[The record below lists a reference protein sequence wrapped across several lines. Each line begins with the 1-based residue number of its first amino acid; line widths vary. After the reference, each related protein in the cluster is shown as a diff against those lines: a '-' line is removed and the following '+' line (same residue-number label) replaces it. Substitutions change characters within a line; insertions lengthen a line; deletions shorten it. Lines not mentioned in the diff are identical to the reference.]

1 MSSPRVAA
9 PPRAQGVSS
18 LSRGAGRM
26 QRGFLH
32 GLLACVVLVVAFSHT
47 DRPAHAQSL
56 VDAARLARERR
67 EELGPP
73 TKVYTTEDLP
83 DVRRITEPTLAW
95 VSRYRFLLEA
105 ALERERARLE
115 LLRERSVMLPAPV
128 PMKPVKMVPPDPAP
142 APPTIEIPLYPV
154 YAGYLVYPGYPALVA
169 SRPDPRPRHSTMISA
184 PPRRYRRGGR
194 ARESRS
200 RIQTTPRR
208 GTSGRRVDPSTRRPA
223 ARNGYEQ
230 SSRPFPYIARGLAAP
245 GVARNRPGGRATLP

>member
-9 PPRAQGVSS
+9 LPRAQGVPS
-18 LSRGAGRM
+18 LSRGAAVECSG
-26 QRGFLH
+26 
-32 GLLACVVLVVAFSHT
+32 AFST
-47 DRPAHAQSL
+47 GCSL
-56 VDAARLARERR
+56 AWSSSWRSATRTVRLTRSLSSTRRGWRERR

-128 PMKPVKMVPPDPAP
+128 PMKPLKMVPPDPTP
-142 APPTIEIPLYPV
+142 APPTIGIPLYPV

-169 SRPDPRPRHSTMISA
+169 SPPDPRPRHSTMISA

-208 GTSGRRVDPSTRRPA
+208 GTSSRRVDPSTRRPA